1 MPGILKI
8 SGCSDIQFDIISIDD
23 DRYTLQQITD
33 TGAGDALTGVDHE
46 QRVVSGALYEF
57 FIQVEELIFLPFQ
70 AGTGMRT
77 FIVIGIKL
85 AILVHHEDGLGFMA
99 DLDLETF
106 TAGVFD
112 IAGFTEN
119 VGHNVC

>member
-1 MPGILKI
+1 M
-8 SGCSDIQFDIISIDD
+8 SG
-23 DRYTLQQITD
+23 T
-33 TGAGDALTGVDHE
+33 
-46 QRVVSGALYEF
+46 LYEF
-57 FIQVEELIFLPFQ
+57 FIQVEELVFLPFQ
-70 AGTGMRT
+70 TGAGMRA
-77 FIVIGIKL
+77 FIVIGKKL
-85 AILVHHEDGLGFMA
+85 AILVHYEDGLGFMV

>member
-1 MPGILKI
+1 
-8 SGCSDIQFDIISIDD
+8 
-23 DRYTLQQITD
+23 
-33 TGAGDALTGVDHE
+33 
-46 QRVVSGALYEF
+46 
-57 FIQVEELIFLPFQ
+57 
-70 AGTGMRT
+70 MRA
-77 FIVIGIKL
+77 FIVIGKKL
-85 AILVHHEDGLGFMA
+85 AILVHYEDGLGFMV